1 MNPNATSF
9 GEIKSLQVDAYIEAS
24 MLAMRARFSNFVITP
39 EQITA
44 WEVGFRWI
52 FQIGQNLGASAD
64 DWLVFPEFVAPLISG
79 RPDIVIVTN
88 AHMLIVEMKTGELP
102 RREGD
107 KRQTLGYAAD
117 IWGKLKAARGKVI
130 LPVLLSKAG
139 NDKVTELLNDFAID
153 TAPATLLSLTPAGLQ
168 ALLSAIALSEN
179 GDFSSLDL
187 FKNELLYSPRPSV
200 VEAATSLVAK
210 LEDKNVTTGL
220 SGSEEID
227 RVIRSLLEL
236 AKEAQDSSD
245 HIVAIVTGS
254 PGAGKT
260 LVGLRLAHDPSLQS
274 AINSSIG
281 TPLFLTGNATLV
293 EVLVES
299 LARDEHRRAGTNL
312 LDSRKNANAKVKLVH
327 GVVGSELGIES
338 NVVVFDE
345 GQRVWTAEHMQA
357 KKGNKNLESEAAEI
371 LKSLSNH
378 PWVLLVVLIGEG
390 QEINTGEEGV
400 DTWLKAVSQANSKS
414 LAPWRLFTP
423 PLEYSHRQNEWVTT
437 SDALQLKTAVRTD
450 NAANVSEWVRLVLD
464 RDQKGALEI
473 RGQMEDFPL
482 LICRDLDLAKSWI
495 KSKSSK
501 HGGTSGLLAS
511 SKSKRLIQYGID
523 VASDANRSINW
534 GSWYLDTLPNLNSSE
549 ALEIAATEFK
559 CQGLELDW
567 SLMCWSW
574 DMSSSKGFWIPQ
586 TLDASRGRWK
596 QIRNE
601 SKIRFQF
608 NAYRVLMTRSRKGM
622 VIWVPRGDDSTSM
635 PSGEMDEVANFLLAC
650 GAKPLTDL
658 D

>member
-9 GEIKSLQVDAYIEAS
+9 GEIRSMQVDAYVEAS

-39 EQITA
+39 EQVSA

-52 FQIGQNLGASAD
+52 FQIGQDLDANVD
-64 DWLVFPEFVAPLISG
+64 KWLIFPEFVAPLISG

-88 AHMLIVEMKTGELP
+88 THLLIVEMKTGELH

-117 IWGKLKAARGKVI
+117 IWGKLKASRGKVI

-139 NDKVTELLNDFAID
+139 SDKATHSLNEFGID
-153 TAPATLLSLTPAGLQ
+153 TAPGTLLSLTPVGLKV
-168 ALLSAIALSEN
+168 LLSEISLTEN
-179 GDFSSLDL
+179 GESSSLDS
-187 FKNELLYSPRPSV
+187 FRRELLYSPRPSV

-210 LEDKNVTTGL
+210 LEDQNVTTGL

-227 RVIRSLLEL
+227 RIIRSLLEL
-236 AKEAQDSSD
+236 AKDAQEASGR
-245 HIVAIVTGS
+245 IVAIVTGS

-274 AINSSIG
+274 ALNSSLG
-281 TPLFLTGNATLV
+281 TPLYLTGNATLV

-299 LARDEHRRAGTNL
+299 LARDEHRRAGTSL
-312 LDSRKNANAKVKLVH
+312 FESRKNSNAKVKLVH
-327 GVVGSELGIES
+327 GVVGSDLGIES

-357 KKGNKNLESEAAEI
+357 KKGNKNLESEATEI
-371 LKSLSNH
+371 LKALSNH

-400 DTWLKAVSQANSKS
+400 DTWLKAVYKANFESPK
-414 LAPWRLFTP
+414 PWHLFAP
-423 PLEYSHRQNEWVTT
+423 PLESAHRQIDLVTT
-437 SDALQLKTAVRTD
+437 SDAFQLKTTVRTD
-450 NAANVSEWVRLVLD
+450 NAANVSEWVRRVLD
-464 RDQKGALEI
+464 RDQKGAIEI
-473 RGQMEDFPL
+473 REQMQGFPL
-482 LICRDLDLAKSWI
+482 LICRDLDVAKSWI

-501 HGGTSGLLAS
+501 NGGTSGLLAS
-511 SKSKRLIQYGID
+511 SKSKRLIHYGVD
-523 VASDANRSINW
+523 VASDANRNINW

-574 DMSSSKGFWIPQ
+574 DMSSSEDFWIPQ
-586 TLDASRGRWK
+586 TLDASKGRWN

-608 NAYRVLMTRSRKGM
+608 NAYRVLLTRSRKGM
-622 VIWVPRGDDSTSM
+622 VIWIPLGDDSNSM
-635 PSGEMDEVANFLLAC
+635 PTGEMDAVANFLMAC
-650 GAKPLTDL
+650 GATPLKVL